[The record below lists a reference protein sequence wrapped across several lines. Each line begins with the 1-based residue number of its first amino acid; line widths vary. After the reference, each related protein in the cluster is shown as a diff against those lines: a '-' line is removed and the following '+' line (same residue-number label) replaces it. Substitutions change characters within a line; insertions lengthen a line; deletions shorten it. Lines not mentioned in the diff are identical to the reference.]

1 MKKIIIRI
9 SIVLTA
15 VLLIV
20 GISVGVMTFY
30 SDVSII
36 DINVSE
42 NLFGNI
48 ILKIRYNDISGYKIE
63 DKGYD
68 DVSQKYLYQITFLDA
83 YDGCSEKIHEKVSDH
98 VIYDVGEGIT
108 IAFVESD
115 VESVAI
121 GIFSDHPL
129 DISKDGLVKTNYIP
143 GTVKLKFRD
152 KK

>member
-15 VLLIV
+15 VLLII
-20 GISVGVMTFY
+20 GISVGMMAFY

-42 NLFGNI
+42 NLFGDI
-48 ILKIRYNDISGYKIE
+48 LLKIKYSNISGYKIE

-68 DVSQKYLYQITFLDA
+68 DSSQKYIYQITFLDA
-83 YDGCSEKIHEKVSDH
+83 YDGCSEKIHKKVSDR
-98 VIYDVGEGIT
+98 VIDDTRDGIV
-108 IAFVESD
+108 IAFVEAD

-129 DISKDGLVKTNYIP
+129 DISKDGLVKTNCIP

-152 KK
+152 KE